1 MSSTAS
7 IETGRSGRLVS
18 LDVFR
23 GITVAAML
31 LVNDPGSWGAIYQP
45 LTHAPWH
52 GWTPTDLIFPF
63 FLFIVGITTQLS
75 LTARRAR
82 GARDADLVRRIIRR
96 GVVLVLLG
104 LFASAFP
111 FFPWERVVHLR
122 IPGVLQRIGIVY
134 LCAALLLLKTS
145 VRTQIAIAAALLV
158 GYWLALTLIPVP
170 GVGPATL
177 SPPDATLAAYI
188 DRLLLDGH
196 LWAETRT
203 WDPEG
208 PLSTLPAIA
217 TALGGALVAR
227 GLARS
232 TPLSERLNT
241 LYATGVGLLVSGA
254 MWGWVFPINKNLW
267 TSSYVLFSAGMACVT
282 LATCMW
288 LVEIRR
294 STWWTRPFLVFGV
307 NPIVAFLGSELLAR
321 LIYSVIEVPYKGDT
335 VSLETAIHRT
345 LFASWLPPKP
355 ASLAFALTVVL
366 LWYFILDALYRRG
379 IVLKV

>member
-31 LVNDPGSWGAIYQP
+31 LVNDPGSWGAIYRP

-111 FFPWERVVHLR
+111 FFPWDRVVHLR

-170 GVGPATL
+170 GVGPAAL

-321 LIYSVIEVPYKGDT
+321 LIYSVIEVPYQGDT
-335 VSLETAIHRT
+335 VSLESAIHRT

-366 LWYFILDALYRRG
+366 LWYLILDALYRRG